1 MWVDGPGFFELSRPG
16 RRRVRIR
23 EQVASVVP
31 AVFAEVE
38 ALIDALPDS

>member
-1 MWVDGPGFFELSRPG
+1 MDGPGFFELSRPG
-16 RRRVRIR
+16 RRRVRSR
-23 EQVASVVP
+23 EQVDSVVP